1 MQVVCPALSGPV
13 FPWDYPIFVHAFSE
27 KDFSLCPPPSLP
39 VFLRPR
45 GSLSFGSAAVV
56 GIAASAFSRPP
67 FPFRGHKLLSPPP
80 PDKLFKTKLR
90 PHTAEGRGRRKEK
103 TLSLSL
109 SLSVDPGRK
118 RGERKRKTEMAEESN
133 NAKRR
138 EGGTGSAR
146 TTFLSSSARDEWIA
160 AAVVGEGTKLMF
172 GKVRE
177 QSTTVHSRRRME
189 EEGRRERSDIP
200 NFPPRLSSWRAA
212 VTSS

>member
-1 MQVVCPALSGPV
+1 
-13 FPWDYPIFVHAFSE
+13 
-27 KDFSLCPPPSLP
+27 
-39 VFLRPR
+39 
-45 GSLSFGSAAVV
+45 
-56 GIAASAFSRPP
+56 
-67 FPFRGHKLLSPPP
+67 
-80 PDKLFKTKLR
+80 
-90 PHTAEGRGRRKEK
+90 
-103 TLSLSL
+103 
-109 SLSVDPGRK
+109 
-118 RGERKRKTEMAEESN
+118 MAEESN

-160 AAVVGEGTKLMF
+160 AAVVGEGTQLMF